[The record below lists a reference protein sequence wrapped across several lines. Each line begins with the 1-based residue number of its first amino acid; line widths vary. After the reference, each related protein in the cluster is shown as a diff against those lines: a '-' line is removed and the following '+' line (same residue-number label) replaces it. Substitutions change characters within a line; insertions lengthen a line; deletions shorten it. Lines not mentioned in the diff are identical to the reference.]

1 MRIPICDFVENYQ
14 NMKCSR
20 LHMPG
25 HKGHVFLGC
34 EPKDITEIHGADVL
48 HGAEGIIRESQQNA
62 AMLFDTG
69 HTFYSTE
76 GSSLCIKVM
85 IDALLQ
91 RAKRTGRWQKTAR
104 PTILAARNVHRAMI
118 DACALLD
125 VDIIFLQGED
135 SHLCTAVV
143 SPQRLRQTLQELC
156 GEGGNVAEAL
166 QGLSDKQENVA
177 DAPQGLSDQKKN
189 VVDASQRLSGNVIGV
204 YITSPDY
211 LGNIQ
216 DISGLSSVCREYDL
230 PLAVDN
236 AHGAYLNFLQ
246 EPLHPMRL
254 GADICCDSAHK
265 TLPVLTGGAYLH
277 IAKQASGF
285 SIERVPRAM
294 ALFGSTSPSY
304 LILQSLDYCNHYL
317 ADNYPERLQ
326 SFIKRFQQCGETL
339 RQYGFVLTGQE
350 PLKLTIYA
358 EAMHLDGERLAEQ
371 MRKAQIEC
379 EYADHQY
386 VVLMGTPENT
396 EQDLARIEQFART
409 FDGIQKVGSRT
420 QMTEGRERYLY
431 PMWEDHAKETM
442 SEVNTKRSQPA
453 LRACTIRE
461 AVLAECEEI
470 AVSQAEGRIC
480 GAETVSCPPAVPIA
494 VCGEIITQDMIQQF
508 EEYGITKVSVL
519 VKG

>member
-1 MRIPICDFVENYQ
+1 MRTPICDFVEDYQ
-14 NMKCSR
+14 NRKCSR

-34 EPKDITEIHGADVL
+34 EPQDITEVQGADVL
-48 HGAEGIIRESQQNA
+48 HAAEGIIRESQQNA
-62 AMLFDTG
+62 AMLFNTG

-91 RAKRTGRWQKTAR
+91 RAKRTGRWQRTMR

-156 GEGGNVAEAL
+156 G
-166 QGLSDKQENVA
+166 
-177 DAPQGLSDQKKN
+177 
-189 VVDASQRLSGNVIGV
+189 NVIGV

-216 DISGLSSVCREYDL
+216 DISGLSGVCREYDL

-246 EPLHPMRL
+246 EPLHPMQL

-277 IAKQASGF
+277 IAKQASDF
-285 SIERVPRAM
+285 SIERIPRAM

-317 ADNYPERLQ
+317 KDDPYGYPC
-326 SFIKRFQQCGETL
+326 S
-339 RQYGFVLTGQE
+339 
-350 PLKLTIYA
+350 
-358 EAMHLDGERLAEQ
+358 
-371 MRKAQIEC
+371 
-379 EYADHQY
+379 
-386 VVLMGTPENT
+386 
-396 EQDLARIEQFART
+396 
-409 FDGIQKVGSRT
+409 
-420 QMTEGRERYLY
+420 
-431 PMWEDHAKETM
+431 
-442 SEVNTKRSQPA
+442 
-453 LRACTIRE
+453 CT
-461 AVLAECEEI
+461 
-470 AVSQAEGRIC
+470 
-480 GAETVSCPPAVPIA
+480 
-494 VCGEIITQDMIQQF
+494 
-508 EEYGITKVSVL
+508 
-519 VKG
+519 

>member
-1 MRIPICDFVENYQ
+1 MRTPICDFVENYQ
-14 NMKCSR
+14 NKKCSR

-34 EPKDITEIHGADVL
+34 EPKDITEVQGADVL
-48 HGAEGIIRESQQNA
+48 HAAEGIIRESQQNA

-91 RAKRTGRWQKTAR
+91 RAKRTGRWQRTMR

-125 VDIIFLQGED
+125 VDIIFLRGED

-156 GEGGNVAEAL
+156 GEETSA
-166 QGLSDKQENVA
+166 A
-177 DAPQGLSDQKKN
+177 DAPQGLSDKKEN
-189 VVDASQRLSGNVIGV
+189 VDDASQGLPGNVIGV

-216 DISGLSSVCREYDL
+216 DISGLSKVCREYDL

-277 IAKQASGF
+277 IAKQASDF
-285 SIERVPRAM
+285 LIERIPRAM

-317 ADNYPERLQ
+317 ADDYPKRLQ
-326 SFIKRFQQCGETL
+326 SFVKRFQQCKETL
-339 RQYGFVLTGQE
+339 RQCGFVLTGQE
-350 PLKLTIYA
+350 PLKLTICA
-358 EAMHLDGERLAEQ
+358 AAMCLDGERLAEQ

-396 EQDLARIEQFART
+396 EQDLSRIEHFART
-409 FDGIQKVGSRT
+409 FDRMQKVELRQ
-420 QMTEGRERYLY
+420 QMPDGREQYLY
-431 PMWEDHAKETM
+431 PRWEDHAKETVPEAAAGI
-442 SEVNTKRSQPA
+442 STPA
-453 LRACTIRE
+453 IRACTIRE
-461 AVLAECEEI
+461 AVMAECEEI

-494 VCGEIITQDMIQQF
+494 VCGEIITQNMIQQF
-508 EEYGITKVSVL
+508 EEYSITKVSVL
-519 VKG
+519 VKE

>member
-1 MRIPICDFVENYQ
+1 M
-14 NMKCSR
+14 
-20 LHMPG
+20 
-25 HKGHVFLGC
+25 
-34 EPKDITEIHGADVL
+34 
-48 HGAEGIIRESQQNA
+48 
-62 AMLFDTG
+62 
-69 HTFYSTE
+69 
-76 GSSLCIKVM
+76 
-85 IDALLQ
+85 
-91 RAKRTGRWQKTAR
+91 R

-156 GEGGNVAEAL
+156 G
-166 QGLSDKQENVA
+166 
-177 DAPQGLSDQKKN
+177 
-189 VVDASQRLSGNVIGV
+189 NVIGV

-216 DISGLSSVCREYDL
+216 DISGLSGVCREYDL

-246 EPLHPMRL
+246 EPLHPMQL

-277 IAKQASGF
+277 IAKQASDF
-285 SIERVPRAM
+285 SIERIPRAM

-317 ADNYPERLQ
+317 ADDYPERLQ
-326 SFIKRFQQCGETL
+326 SFVKRFQQCGETL
-339 RQYGFVLTGQE
+339 RQCGFALTGQE
-350 PLKLTIYA
+350 PLKLTICA
-358 EAMHLDGERLAEQ
+358 AAMCLDGERLAEQ

-396 EQDLARIEQFART
+396 EQDLARIEHFART
-409 FDGIQKVGSRT
+409 FDRMQKVELGQ
-420 QMTEGRERYLY
+420 QMPEHLGRYLH
-431 PMWEDHAKETM
+431 PLCDENAKETVPEAATRI
-442 SEVNTKRSQPA
+442 STPA

-461 AVLAECEEI
+461 AVMAECEEI

-494 VCGEIITQDMIQQF
+494 VCGEIITQNMIQQF
-508 EEYGITKVSVL
+508 EEYNITKVSVL
-519 VKG
+519 VKE

>member
-1 MRIPICDFVENYQ
+1 MRTPICDFVEDYQ
-14 NMKCSR
+14 NRKCSR

-34 EPKDITEIHGADVL
+34 EPKDNTEVQGADVL
-48 HGAEGIIRESQQNA
+48 HAAEGIIRESQQNA
-62 AMLFDTG
+62 AMLFNTG

-91 RAKRTGRWQKTAR
+91 RAKRTGRWQRTMR

-125 VDIIFLQGED
+125 VDIIFLRGED

-156 GEGGNVAEAL
+156 G
-166 QGLSDKQENVA
+166 
-177 DAPQGLSDQKKN
+177 
-189 VVDASQRLSGNVIGV
+189 NVIGV

-216 DISGLSSVCREYDL
+216 DISGLSGVCREYDL

-246 EPLHPMRL
+246 EPLHPMQL

-277 IAKQASGF
+277 IAKQVSDF
-285 SIERVPRAM
+285 SIERIPRAM

-317 ADNYPERLQ
+317 ADDYPERLQ
-326 SFIKRFQQCGETL
+326 LFVKRFQQCGETL
-339 RQYGFVLTGQE
+339 RQCGFALTGQE
-350 PLKLTIYA
+350 PLKLTICA
-358 EAMHLDGERLAEQ
+358 AAMCLDGERLAEQ

-396 EQDLARIEQFART
+396 EQDLARIEHFART
-409 FDGIQKVGSRT
+409 FDRIQKVELGQ
-420 QMTEGRERYLY
+420 QMPEHLGRYLH
-431 PMWEDHAKETM
+431 PLCEENAKETVPEAVTRI
-442 SEVNTKRSQPA
+442 STPA

-461 AVLAECEEI
+461 AVMAECEEI

-494 VCGEIITQDMIQQF
+494 VCGEIITQNMIQQF
-508 EEYGITKVSVL
+508 EEYNITKVSVL
-519 VKG
+519 VKE